1 MGLVAPK
8 NNFFDTV
15 EEALLGSVAHDEIKN
30 LVVSCV
36 SMCFEHDTDGEVQ
49 ICRFHELRE
58 HYERHAI
65 VRRRMLGFFHSL
77 RFGLPLYSSPTTSSD
92 RLVGK
97 SVTELWIY
105 HCILHEWTVTFFIEE
120 ALLGS
125 VAQDEIKNLVVSCVI
140 GKLECILKSQV
151 SEKDN
156 KMKDASTKA
165 RQFLQAIEK
174 G

>member
-1 MGLVAPK
+1 MLNLDNSSIYIQFFNVGLVAPK

-97 SVTELWIY
+97 SVTELWIT
-105 HCILHEWTVTFFIEE
+105 IVFFMN
-120 ALLGS
+120 G
-125 VAQDEIKNLVVSCVI
+125 
-140 GKLECILKSQV
+140 
-151 SEKDN
+151 
-156 KMKDASTKA
+156 
-165 RQFLQAIEK
+165 R
-174 G
+174 